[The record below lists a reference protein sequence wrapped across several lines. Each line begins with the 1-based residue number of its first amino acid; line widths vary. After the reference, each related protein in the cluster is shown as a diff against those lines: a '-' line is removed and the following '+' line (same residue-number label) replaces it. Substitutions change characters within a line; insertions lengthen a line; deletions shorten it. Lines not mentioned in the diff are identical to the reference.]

1 MLIPELVI
9 VTREME
15 CSDWLRLRGMCPS
28 GAEELKGPAL
38 IRATRSRESPNLKSG
53 KSGGRLGV
61 SVVECL
67 PLAQGM
73 ILGSRDPVPDQAPCE
88 EPASPSACVS
98 ASLSLSVSLMN
109 K

>member
-1 MLIPELVI
+1 MITRVQRVYLVG
-9 VTREME
+9 
-15 CSDWLRLRGMCPS
+15 CL
-28 GAEELKGPAL
+28 
-38 IRATRSRESPNLKSG
+38 
-53 KSGGRLGV
+53 GG

-73 ILGSRDPVPDQAPCE
+73 ISASWDRVLHQAPCR

-98 ASLSLSVSLMN
+98 ASLSMSLMN